1 MKLKT
6 EFYIRT
12 DVVQIARELLGKIL
26 VTNIQGRLCEAIITE
41 TEAYAG
47 VTDKASHA
55 YGGRLTARTSTM
67 YLRGGHAYVYLCY
80 GIHHLFNVVTNVE
93 GVPDAVLI
101 RGVEPITGIQLMIE
115 RRGHQELKTALT
127 QGPGALSLAMGIQTI
142 HSGLLLTDKTI
153 WINDAGQKIAEQDI
167 IASPRVG
174 VGYAE
179 EDALRPYRFR
189 IKGNKWVSN
198 AK

>member
-6 EFYIRT
+6 EFYVRT
-12 DVVQIARELLGKIL
+12 DVVQIARELLGKVL
-26 VTNIQGRLCEAIITE
+26 VTSIEGQLCEAIITE

-55 YGGRLTARTSTM
+55 YGGRLTTRTRPM

-80 GIHHLFNVVTNVE
+80 GIHHLFNVVTNIE

-101 RGVEPITGIQLMIE
+101 RGVEPISGIPLMMK
-115 RRGHQELKTALT
+115 RRGHQELKPALT
-127 QGPGALSLAMGIQTI
+127 QGPGALSVAMGIQTI
-142 HSGLLLTDKTI
+142 HSGIPLTNKVI
-153 WINDAGQKIAEQDI
+153 WIDDAGQTIPEQDI
-167 IASPRVG
+167 VASPRVG
-174 VGYAE
+174 VAYAA

-189 IKGNKWVSN
+189 IKGNMWVSK

>member
-1 MKLKT
+1 M
-6 EFYIRT
+6 RT
-12 DVVQIARELLGKIL
+12 DVVQIARELLGKVL
-26 VTNIQGRLCEAIITE
+26 VTRIEGQLCEAIITE

-55 YGGRLTARTSTM
+55 YGGRLTARTRPT

-101 RGVEPITGIQLMIE
+101 RGVEPVTGIPLMMK
-115 RRGHQELKTALT
+115 RRGHQELKHALT
-127 QGPGALSLAMGIQTI
+127 QGPGALAEAMGIQTI
-142 HSGLLLTDKTI
+142 HSGLQLTDKTI
-153 WINDAGQKIAEQDI
+153 WINDVEQIIAEQDI
-167 IASPRVG
+167 LASPRVG
-174 VGYAE
+174 VAYAE
-179 EDALRPYRFR
+179 EDALKPYRFR

-198 AK
+198 PK

>member
-12 DVVQIARELLGKIL
+12 DVVQIARELLGKVL
-26 VTNIQGRLCEAIITE
+26 VTSIEGQRCEAIITE

-55 YGGRLTARTSTM
+55 YGGRLTARTRPM

-80 GIHHLFNVVTNVE
+80 GIHHLFNVVTNIE

-101 RGVEPITGIQLMIE
+101 RGVEPIKGIPLMMK
-115 RRGHQELKTALT
+115 RRGHQELKPALT
-127 QGPGALSLAMGIQTI
+127 QGPGALSVAMGIQTI
-142 HSGLLLTDKTI
+142 HSCLQLTNKTI
-153 WINDAGQKIAEQDI
+153 WINDAAQTIAEQDI

-174 VGYAE
+174 VAYAA
-179 EDALRPYRFR
+179 EDALRQYRFR
-189 IKGNKWVSN
+189 IKGNKWVS
-198 AK
+198 KPK

>member
-6 EFYIRT
+6 EFYVRT
-12 DVVQIARELLGKIL
+12 DVVQIARELLGKVL
-26 VTNIQGRLCEAIITE
+26 VTSIEGQLCEAVITE

-55 YGGRLTARTSTM
+55 YGGRLTTRTRPM

-80 GIHHLFNVVTNVE
+80 GIHHLFNVVTNLE

-101 RGVEPITGIQLMIE
+101 RGVEPISGIPLMMK
-115 RRGHQELKTALT
+115 RRGHQELKPALT
-127 QGPGALSLAMGIQTI
+127 QGPGALSVAMGIQTI
-142 HSGLLLTDKTI
+142 HSGIPLTNKVI
-153 WINDAGQKIAEQDI
+153 WIDDAGLRIPEQDI
-167 IASPRVG
+167 MASPRVG
-174 VGYAE
+174 VAYAA
-179 EDALRPYRFR
+179 EDVLRPYRFR
-189 IKGNKWVSN
+189 IKGNRWVSK